1 MGLCLQSQR
10 VSLAD
15 ITQSPKGQ
23 KEMGRRIP
31 EAQALELGSGLAGQ
45 SPCSLFPQTARGFL
59 AGDWGGGEPCV
70 GSWLPAFGES
80 CSESYLDPLVSGPL
94 RNLGVLPS
102 NSLGGREGRR
112 KRGRG
117 LGIAAPMGAQRTGC
131 SCCLLGNQ
139 SLGGR
144 GPSDKSPCRVSTHR
158 THAPPSCS
166 PLGLSPEAEVRG
178 LGGAAPGRVSWQ
190 RGARS

>member
-59 AGDWGGGEPCV
+59 AGDWAGENPV
-70 GSWLPAFGES
+70 WGLGFQPLGKAVQKAIWIPWF
-80 CSESYLDPLVSGPL
+80 LDP
-94 RNLGVLPS
+94 
-102 NSLGGREGRR
+102 
-112 KRGRG
+112 
-117 LGIAAPMGAQRTGC
+117 
-131 SCCLLGNQ
+131 
-139 SLGGR
+139 
-144 GPSDKSPCRVSTHR
+144 
-158 THAPPSCS
+158 
-166 PLGLSPEAEVRG
+166 
-178 LGGAAPGRVSWQ
+178 
-190 RGARS
+190 